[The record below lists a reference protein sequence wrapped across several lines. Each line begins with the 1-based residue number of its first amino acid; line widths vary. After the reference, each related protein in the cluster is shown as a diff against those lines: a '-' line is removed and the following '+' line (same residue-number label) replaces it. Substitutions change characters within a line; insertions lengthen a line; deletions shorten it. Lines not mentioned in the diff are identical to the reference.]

1 MMAIVT
7 PTKAMHCNK
16 DGGILPEGEPESWQ
30 GIFFYKIKKNQ
41 WDTSGGR
48 AGELAGNG
56 SFFTAGGGISH
67 RHHFRY
73 RNSII
78 IITTLKMINIIIIVK
93 TSHLVGQAVGETQ
106 EPGLLPHTPALWA
119 ENWYHRHH
127 FHHHHYHRN
136 HHHHHQSNHHRN
148 HHHHNHS
155 NRHVLRCF

>member
-1 MMAIVT
+1 MVEYFRRESRRVGREFFF
-7 PTKAMHCNK
+7 TKLK
-16 DGGILPEGEPESWQ
+16 KKSVGYLRRESRRVDRE
-30 GIFFYKIKKNQ
+30 FFFIKLKQKNQ

-56 SFFTAGGGISH
+56 SFFTAGGGDSH

-106 EPGLLPHTPALWA
+106 EPGLLPHTPAL
-119 ENWYHRHH
+119 
-127 FHHHHYHRN
+127 
-136 HHHHHQSNHHRN
+136 
-148 HHHHNHS
+148 
-155 NRHVLRCF
+155 

>member
-1 MMAIVT
+1 MGICVDYLSCLVSQVSERDKECSNALLSGRSALGERAA
-7 PTKAMHCNK
+7 PPKTKLK
-16 DGGILPEGEPESWQ
+16 Q
-30 GIFFYKIKKNQ
+30 KNQ

-56 SFFTAGGGISH
+56 SFFTAGGGDSH

-119 ENWYHRHH
+119 EN
-127 FHHHHYHRN
+127 
-136 HHHHHQSNHHRN
+136 
-148 HHHHNHS
+148 
-155 NRHVLRCF
+155 

>member
-1 MMAIVT
+1 MV
-7 PTKAMHCNK
+7 
-16 DGGILPEGEPESWQ
+16 GYFRRESRRVDRE
-30 GIFFYKIKKNQ
+30 FFFIKLKQKNQ